1 MTIKLKTEKS
11 DKLGLII
18 LNLCENINKLK
29 TLKKNEIN
37 RIDLSDIDWICPLGI
52 LPIATF
58 LSNLENKGYQIKV
71 TLPLNLNIKSYLKTI
86 NFFKGINTLDTL
98 RHKNYV
104 PITYISSDP
113 YNIKNRENIETCLGN
128 IILER
133 MDSKTTLANPL
144 KHAISEM
151 LGNVWQHANSKYG
164 WFLAQYYKN
173 KGYVD
178 ICILDDGLSI
188 KGSYDASDVAN
199 PKNDAEAIEL
209 AINGVSTK
217 KDDTRG
223 TGLPSTKNL
232 IINSL
237 LHGKFLLLSGNS
249 GYYENRKN
257 KKRFII
263 KSYWKGTIILLR
275 LYKIKRKINIY
286 PYIDYL

>member
-1 MTIKLKTEKS
+1 MSE
-11 DKLGLII
+11 
-18 LNLCENINKLK
+18 
-29 TLKKNEIN
+29 
-37 RIDLSDIDWICPLGI
+37 IDWISPLSI
-52 LPIATF
+52 LPIATL
-58 LSNLENKGYQIKV
+58 LSNLENKGYVIKV

-104 PITYISSDP
+104 PITYMSSDSD
-113 YNIKNRENIETCLGN
+113 NIKNREGIENCLGD

-151 LGNVWQHANSKYG
+151 LGNVWQHAKSKYG
-164 WFLAQYYKN
+164 WMLAQYYKS

-178 ICILDDGLSI
+178 ICILDDGISI
-188 KGSYDASDVAN
+188 KGSYDASNIAKK
-199 PKNDAEAIEL
+199 PKNDTEAIEL
-209 AINGVSTK
+209 AISGVSTK
-217 KDDTRG
+217 KDNGRG

-249 GYYENRKN
+249 GYYENKKN
-257 KKRFII
+257 TRRFMIE
-263 KSYWKGTIILLR
+263 SYWKGTIILLR

-286 PYIDYL
+286 SYIDY